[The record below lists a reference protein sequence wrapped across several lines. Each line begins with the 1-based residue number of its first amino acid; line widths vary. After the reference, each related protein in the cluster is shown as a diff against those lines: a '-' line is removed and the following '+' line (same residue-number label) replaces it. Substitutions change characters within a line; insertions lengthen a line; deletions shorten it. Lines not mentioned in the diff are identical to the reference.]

1 MAVAVATT
9 MASVNLRL
17 LIMRFR
23 HGKLSPMLRYAAFV
37 FYVAVIL
44 LAGAY
49 FLRSVGG
56 GGAGFLPNSA
66 ARVYSREEL
75 PKVVRD
81 FEDLVVP
88 GLGAGGRGV
97 SVPGEQSQ
105 DDIKAQ
111 LKKYSYNK

>member
-1 MAVAVATT
+1 
-9 MASVNLRL
+9 
-17 LIMRFR
+17 MRFR
-23 HGKLSPMLRYAAFV
+23 HGKLSPVLRYAAFL

-49 FLRSVGG
+49 FLRGSFGG
-56 GGAGFLPNSA
+56 GGFSYSS